1 MLKDII
7 ELEMIWK
14 NAAGFDLAWFS
25 PAFRWIVGLKN
36 ARSNRVALDE
46 SRQKLLR
53 RKKWNTM
60 LVGKEDGTA
69 LHGAGAGK
77 KEEP

>member
-14 NAAGFDLAWFS
+14 IAAGFDLAWFS
-25 PAFRWIVGLKN
+25 LAFRWIVGLKN

-60 LVGKEDGTA
+60 FIGKEDWTA